1 MGCRY
6 WSPRERRILCQSP
19 SPCPSQ
25 RATPRSRRH
34 TGLIPGRRPA
44 EPRRSTAPGCLA
56 EGRTDSCLQRA
67 TDQAKAR
74 RRAERQRL
82 ERARINRVLY
92 PAPRHEEPC
101 AAGIRSHLDNND
113 IVHLAHPNH
122 DRQRRIP
129 ERFRRLHA
137 MAAQQ
142 GSRRRRRARFRRSNR
157 RLTPPGDDIPLRPP
171 PLRDMPS

>member
-122 DRQRRIP
+122 DTAEAHPRAVP
-129 ERFRRLHA
+129 ETPRHGCSATFEAAASATPRHA
-137 MAAQQ
+137 ELIAGHVTAVTA
-142 GSRRRRRARFRRSNR
+142 SR
-157 RLTPPGDDIPLRPP
+157 
-171 PLRDMPS
+171 